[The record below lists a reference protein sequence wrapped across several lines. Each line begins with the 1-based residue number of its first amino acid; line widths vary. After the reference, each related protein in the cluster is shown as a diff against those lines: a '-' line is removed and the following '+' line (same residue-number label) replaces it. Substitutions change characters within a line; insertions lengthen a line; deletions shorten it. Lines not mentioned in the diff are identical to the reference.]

1 MNRETGRTILG
12 IASFLGIL
20 IALALVFLYAPLA
33 ADPLTGRA
41 LPEQKIFYFHI
52 ASAWNGFLGFFLVFL
67 FSVAYLWKRDRRW
80 DRRAAAAMEI
90 SWLYFTIVMVTGP
103 IWGRVAWGVWW
114 TWDPRLTTSLV
125 LWIIATAYLLV
136 RALARG
142 ERGERAAIICAAL
155 GILGFVDVP
164 IVFMSIHWWRAQH
177 PVLITTEGVGLT
189 PPMLVAFLVSLA
201 AFTVFFFYL
210 LWVRASL
217 AAAEDIVA
225 YLKERARERM

>member
-1 MNRETGRTILG
+1 MNRSTGRTILG
-12 IASFLGIL
+12 LVSFLSIL
-20 IALALVFLYAPLA
+20 LALALVFLYAPVA
-33 ADPLTGRA
+33 GDPISGRA

-52 ASAWNGFLGFFLVFL
+52 ASAWNGFLGFFLVFI
-67 FSVAYLWKRDRRW
+67 FSIAYLWKRIRCW
-80 DRRAAAAMEI
+80 DRLATAAMEV

-136 RALARG
+136 RALVHQ
-142 ERGERAAIICAAL
+142 GERAAIICAAF

-164 IVFMSIHWWRAQH
+164 IVFMSIRWWRAQH
-177 PVLITTEGVGLT
+177 PVIITTESVGLT
-189 PPMLVAFLVSLA
+189 PPMLVAFIASLI
-201 AFTVFFFYL
+201 AFTICFFYL
-210 LWVRASL
+210 FWIRAALVS
-217 AAAEDIVA
+217 AEDTVA

>member
-12 IASFLGIL
+12 VASFTSIL
-20 IALALVFLYAPLA
+20 LALALVFLYAPLA
-33 ADPLTGRA
+33 ADPATGRA

-52 ASAWNGFLGFFLVFL
+52 ASAWNGFLGFFLVFV
-67 FSVAYLWKRDRRW
+67 FSIAYLWKRTRRW
-80 DRRAAAAMEI
+80 DRLATAAMEV

-125 LWIIATAYLLV
+125 LWLIATSYLLV
-136 RALARG
+136 RALIPLG
-142 ERGERAAIICAAL
+142 QGERAPIICAAF

-164 IVFMSIHWWRAQH
+164 LVFMSIHWWRAQH
-177 PVLITTEGVGLT
+177 PVLITAESVGLT
-189 PPMLVAFLVSLA
+189 PPMLAAFLVSLG
-201 AFTVFFFYL
+201 AFTLCFLYL
-210 LWVRASL
+210 FWVRAAL
-217 AAAEDIVA
+217 ASAEDTVA